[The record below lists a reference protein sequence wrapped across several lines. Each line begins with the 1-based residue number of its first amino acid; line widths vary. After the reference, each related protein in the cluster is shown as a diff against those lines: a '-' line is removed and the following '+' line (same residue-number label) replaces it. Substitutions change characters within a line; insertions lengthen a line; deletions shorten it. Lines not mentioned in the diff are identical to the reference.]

1 MATSDLVQYLSAKD
15 RSTGASSTG
24 ASDRRVVE
32 TFLAGGDITAGDI
45 VCFDTSQTG
54 ADRIVYVVKADA
66 GAAATHQAI
75 GVCLDTIDV
84 SEVSD
89 FRVQVVVKGYVEG
102 ANVANAVST
111 VGALLNAGTTAG
123 RAVAYQAADTE
134 APFAQA
140 LEAASGNTA
149 DIFVLGVFS

>member
-15 RSTGASSTG
+15 RSTGASSVG

-32 TFLAGGDITAGDI
+32 TFFAGADITAGDI

-54 ADRIVYVVKADA
+54 ADRVVYVVPADA
-66 GAAATHQAI
+66 DAAATHQAI

-89 FRVQVVVKGYVEG
+89 LRVQVVIKGYVEG
-102 ANVANAVST
+102 ANVATGVAA
-111 VGALLNAGTTAG
+111 GACLNAGSTAG
-123 RAVAYQAADTE
+123 RAVAYLAADAE
-134 APFAQA
+134 APFGQT
-140 LEAASGNTA
+140 LELAAGNVA
-149 DIFVLGVFS
+149 DIWVFGLFA